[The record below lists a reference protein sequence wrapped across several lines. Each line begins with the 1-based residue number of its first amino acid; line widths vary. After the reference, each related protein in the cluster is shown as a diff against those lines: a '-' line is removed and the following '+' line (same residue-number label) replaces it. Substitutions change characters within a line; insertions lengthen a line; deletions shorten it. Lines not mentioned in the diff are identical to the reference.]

1 MPLEYRYRVY
11 SISRDINEF
20 NRYTHSTARTHTYI
34 EDKPPGFARECMME
48 FMRYNRAEWFVENG
62 IAISV
67 ETYVD
72 SKTFQYRADLIA
84 HMTYEQREEYR
95 EKEIIDKLSNSYNNK
110 NEKTNIPF

>member
-11 SISRDINEF
+11 SIARDIVEF
-20 NRYTHSTARTHTYI
+20 NRYTHPVARTHLDI
-34 EDKPPGFARECMME
+34 PPGFARECMME
-48 FMRYNRAEWFVENG
+48 FVRYDRAAWFVENS

-67 ETYVD
+67 ETYLD
-72 SKTFQYRADLIA
+72 PNLYQYRADLIA